1 LPYCRRMFRWLIYNV
16 IIKHTYSISKVES
29 YGSSGDKRSEE

>member
-1 LPYCRRMFRWLIYNV
+1 MFLGLIYNV
-16 IIKHTYSISKVES
+16 INEHTYSISKAES